1 MTDSLG
7 AIVAHCDFLT
17 LTDNTQ
23 LYPNHP
29 GSGLPLLHINTDQC
43 QAVLALNGGQLLS
56 FKPNGGD
63 ELLWVSPN
71 CRFSAGTSLRGG
83 IPLCLPWFGPHPSDP
98 QQPNHGI
105 ARTQP
110 WTLQAAQ
117 RDAQGRAVLT
127 LGFTHRADASF
138 DHDFSAELTLTL
150 GASVSLCLTLN
161 NHSNTAFNASWVM
174 HTYFAVSDISQVTVD
189 GLDGCQ
195 YTDKVAG
202 GTRLTQ
208 QGPLTFAGEVD
219 RVYEGVLHDI
229 SVSDAT
235 RRLAIKSQ
243 GCPSVVAWNTGAT
256 LAAQI
261 ADIGPDNHRGYACLE
276 RGACAGDAWRLPP
289 GESQQAQMSITPT
302 Q

>member
-7 AIVAHCDFLT
+7 DILAHCDFLT

-23 LYPNHP
+23 LYPDHP
-29 GSGLPLLHINTDQC
+29 GNGLPLLHINTTEC
-43 QAVLALNGGQLLS
+43 QAVLALNGAQLLS
-56 FKPNGGD
+56 FKPSGGH

-83 IPLCLPWFGPHPSDP
+83 IPLCLPWFGPHPSDS
-98 QQPNHGI
+98 QQPKHGI

-110 WTLQAAQ
+110 WTLQAAK
-117 RDAQGRAVLT
+117 RDDQGRASLT
-127 LGFTHRADASF
+127 LGFTHRANASF
-138 DHDFSAELTLTL
+138 NHDFSAELTLTL
-150 GASVSLCLTLN
+150 GASVSLSLTLN
-161 NHSNTAFNASWVM
+161 NHSDTAFNASWVM
-174 HTYFAVSDISQVTVD
+174 HTYFAVSDISQVQVM
-189 GLDGCQ
+189 GLDGCD

-208 QGPLTFAGEVD
+208 QGPLIFCGEVD

-229 SVSDAT
+229 SMTDRQ
-235 RRLAIKSQ
+235 RRLDIKSQ

-256 LAAQI
+256 LAAHI
-261 ADIGPDNHRGYACLE
+261 ADIGADNHRGYVCLE
-276 RGACAGDAWRLPP
+276 RGACANDAWLLQP
-289 GESQQAQMSITPT
+289 GASQQAQMSITPN